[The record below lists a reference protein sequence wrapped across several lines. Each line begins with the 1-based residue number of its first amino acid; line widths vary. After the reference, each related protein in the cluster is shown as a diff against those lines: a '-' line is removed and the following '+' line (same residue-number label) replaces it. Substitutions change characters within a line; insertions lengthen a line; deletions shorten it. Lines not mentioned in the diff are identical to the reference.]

1 MKSFS
6 DMAKKYNMNVE
17 KASALYVIST
27 PVKSEINV
35 DIGFG
40 RSEKRRV
47 TPFKFYNLCNGLYA
61 YGDGAAELTPQLK
74 SSQDLCEKI
83 KHILSEYAFSVEWV
97 GKHLITRINSYYL
110 HPNKDL
116 ILSEWLLVEL
126 RGVADALAM
135 LDVPANFY
143 MGGKHFS
150 RGPGWLRNKITTIGM
165 AIPFIAIAIIMMYAF
180 HNMANIHIK

>member
-1 MKSFS
+1 
-6 DMAKKYNMNVE
+6 MAKKYNMNVE

-40 RSEKRRV
+40 RPEKRRV
-47 TPFKFYNLCNGLYA
+47 TPFRLYSLCSGLYA

-74 SSQDLCEKI
+74 SNQDLCEKI

-110 HPNKDL
+110 HPNRDL

-126 RGVADALAM
+126 KDVADALAM
-135 LDVPANFY
+135 LDAPANFRVEE
-143 MGGKHFS
+143 KHFS
-150 RGPGWLRNKITTIGM
+150 RGPGWLRNKITAIGM
-165 AIPFIAIAIIMMYAF
+165 AIPFIVVAIIIAYAF
-180 HNMANIHIK
+180 HHMPNIHQK